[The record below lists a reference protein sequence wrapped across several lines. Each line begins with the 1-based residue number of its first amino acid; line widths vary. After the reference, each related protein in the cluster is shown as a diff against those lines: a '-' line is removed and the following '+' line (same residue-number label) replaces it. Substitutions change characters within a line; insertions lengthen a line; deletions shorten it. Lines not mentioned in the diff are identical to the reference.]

1 MYTSKS
7 FYYRC
12 KPSSQTFVSLHYI
25 IIIIIIII
33 IILKLYFNMV
43 VKAKQILQTIAYFPL
58 FS

>member
-33 IILKLYFNMV
+33 ILKLYFNMV
-43 VKAKQILQTIAYFPL
+43 VKAKQILPTIAYFPL

>member
-25 IIIIIIII
+25 IIIII
-33 IILKLYFNMV
+33 LKLYFNMV
-43 VKAKQILQTIAYFPL
+43 VKAKQILPTIAYFPL